1 MGKKKG
7 ASTSGAAKVSRD
19 WSASAIS
26 NRDIN
31 KLRALGFISASEDDI
46 RLPGAV
52 SRPKPPK
59 GFTVM
64 FTAFLFRGLSLPAH
78 EFLRS
83 LLFFYGIQ
91 LWQLT
96 PNSILHLSIFITV
109 CEAFLGIDPHW
120 GLWRKIFYVKRHN
133 DSNGPPVVGGVGF
146 VVRKEVDYLDYP
158 MKESVQGWR
167 NKWFYLRDPSV
178 SGRCSN
184 LPPFED
190 KLIAKP
196 KKSWQNTLSPD
207 ERLTADRLF
216 DQIVTL
222 KNTGGLTMVSSAD
235 LSAED
240 LRDEVR
246 RLTCLS
252 MKDNIV
258 LTSARSP
265 YDSDHPPT
273 EALAAA
279 RCYPP
284 TPESGVVLEDDDEDS
299 DGTEDAHHVLEDSD
313 VQGEEATEDDAFVRS
328 RRRKQVHDDLIT
340 SAESS
345 PRGGDNDA
353 DEAAAPPPAKK
364 SSTSIFAGEDDLDLS
379 DDDDDDDDDDE
390 VPLAKR
396 AKFVSERAVSAK
408 ESNPSP
414 AKSTSPSRTAVEK
427 VPVSTV
433 IPPSDVPASSASR
446 DHPIYATVD
455 AVVEFAEEFTRIE
468 TENSQLRKTVRSS
481 ADQML
486 EANRLANDAKNE
498 NVLLKEEVKKLK
510 QRLKDE
516 QDAKRAAAAVID
528 KKEGALR
535 ESIKDLLD
543 AADLTV
549 TRRHQLREDSTA
561 DALSLA
567 TESNIQVLGLLKKAK
582 GALSRLYSMIFPK
595 MKEDKTLDEMAASFL
610 VDPSEPVEIPPS
622 SSRAG
627 LFPNPS
633 SNDESS
639 LVRRLR
645 DQVSSLDRDITSLH
659 AMAALVKKKGEMAT
673 AIEQYALDG
682 LHIATESLGF
692 VASDVAEEN
701 KKIHEEVEAMTD
713 VAHPNHGLWLHRPK
727 AVVMAKFKYRVG
739 KAHYYFDKFHAHLT
753 MVWNTLF
760 PLDQA
765 PETLSALF
773 TRFKSP
779 ERIRQLVRKEL
790 LAGAE
795 LAFASILACYP
806 SLDLGVVANTEKSL
820 GQYYDAARG
829 PAYTIVSRMESCLEK
844 DLKAHWDRGARL

>member
-1 MGKKKG
+1 M
-7 ASTSGAAKVSRD
+7 
-19 WSASAIS
+19 
-26 NRDIN
+26 
-31 KLRALGFISASEDDI
+31 
-46 RLPGAV
+46 
-52 SRPKPPK
+52 SRP
-59 GFTVM
+59 
-64 FTAFLFRGLSLPAH
+64 H
-78 EFLRS
+78 
-83 LLFFYGIQ
+83 Q
-91 LWQLT
+91 LWLYT
-96 PNSILHLSIFITV
+96 GK
-109 CEAFLGIDPHW
+109 AD
-120 GLWRKIFYVKRHN
+120 
-133 DSNGPPVVGGVGF
+133 
-146 VVRKEVDYLDYP
+146 
-158 MKESVQGWR
+158 ESR
-167 NKWFYLRDPSV
+167 
-178 SGRCSN
+178 
-184 LPPFED
+184 
-190 KLIAKP
+190 
-196 KKSWQNTLSPD
+196 
-207 ERLTADRLF
+207 
-216 DQIVTL
+216 
-222 KNTGGLTMVSSAD
+222 VSSAD

-246 RLTCLS
+246 RLTCRNT
-252 MKDNIV
+252 KDNIV
-258 LTSARSP
+258 LVSARSP
-265 YDSDHPPT
+265 YDSDHPPS
-273 EALAAA
+273 EVPAAA

-299 DGTEDAHHVLEDSD
+299 DGTEDAPHVLEDSD

-353 DEAAAPPPAKK
+353 DEVAAPPPAKK
-364 SSTSIFAGEDDLDLS
+364 SSTSFFEGEDDLDLS
-379 DDDDDDDDDDE
+379 EDDDDE

-396 AKFVSERAVSAK
+396 AKFVSERAASAK

-414 AKSTSPSRTAVEK
+414 AKSTPPSRTVVEK

-433 IPPSDVPASSASR
+433 IPPGDVPASSAVR

-455 AVVEFAEEFTRIE
+455 TVVEFAEEFTRLE

-481 ADQML
+481 ADQVL
-486 EANRLANDAKNE
+486 EANRLATDAKNE
-498 NVLLKEEVKKLK
+498 NALLKEEVRKLK

-516 QDAKRAAAAVID
+516 QDAQRAAAAAID
-528 KKEGALR
+528 KKEGVLR

-549 TRRHQLREDSTA
+549 SRRHQLREDSTA

-567 TESNIQVLGLLKKAK
+567 AEANVQVLGLLKKAK
-582 GALSRLYSMIFPK
+582 GALSKLYSMIFPK

-610 VDPSEPVEIPPS
+610 VDPSELVEIPPS
-622 SSRAG
+622 SSRAD

-639 LVRRLR
+639 LVHRLC
-645 DQVSSLDRDITSLH
+645 DQVSSLDRDITSLR
-659 AMAALVKKKGEMAT
+659 ATAALVKKKGEMAT

-701 KKIHEEVEAMTD
+701 RKIHEEVEAMTD

-739 KAHYYFDKFHAHLT
+739 KAHYYFDKFHAHLA

-779 ERIRQLVRKEL
+779 ERIR
-790 LAGAE
+790 
-795 LAFASILACYP
+795 
-806 SLDLGVVANTEKSL
+806 
-820 GQYYDAARG
+820 
-829 PAYTIVSRMESCLEK
+829 
-844 DLKAHWDRGARL
+844 